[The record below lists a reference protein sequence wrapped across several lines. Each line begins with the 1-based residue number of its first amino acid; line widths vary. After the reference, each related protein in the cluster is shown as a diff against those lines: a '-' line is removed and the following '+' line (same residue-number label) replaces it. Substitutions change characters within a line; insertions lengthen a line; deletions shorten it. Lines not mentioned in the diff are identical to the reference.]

1 MNTTILRFEKHKH
14 FANIRQAGAHQ
25 HRHHANTLN
34 ADKCRSNRNRIFIGS
49 SNLVSDVKNR
59 LKILQKKTR
68 KNAVLAVDGV
78 LTLSPALFRQGNR
91 EDQYQTLKKFAIAS
105 KRWLIQTF
113 GENVVNAVLHLDETS
128 PHVHF
133 TVVPIERTL
142 SGEYKL
148 NARNMFNKQTLHD
161 FQRNY
166 FELMQ
171 QCFPE
176 LVPPKYRE
184 KATHT
189 TLRAFYA
196 GLNRLD
202 GKITDFIETEFNQQK
217 DKLRV
222 EAETLI
228 RQHIEEWLEQRF
240 VNMPDDKIDS
250 WVASVQKNLG
260 WELDVLV
267 DQPTFK
273 PSLNETIKTKII
285 LN

>member
-14 FANIRQAGAHQ
+14 FANIKQAGAHQ

-34 ADKCRSNRNRIFIGS
+34 ADKCRTSRNRIFIGS

-59 LKILQKKTR
+59 LKHLSKPPR

-91 EDQYQTLKKFAIAS
+91 EEQYQIIKKFAIAS

-113 GENVVNAVLHLDETS
+113 GENLVNAVLHLDETS

-133 TVVPIERTL
+133 TVVPIEHAL

-148 NARNMFNKQTLHD
+148 NARDMFNKQTLHD
-161 FQRNY
+161 FQRHY

-189 TLRAFYA
+189 TLQAFYA

-217 DKLRV
+217 DKFRV
-222 EAETLI
+222 EAEMLI
-228 RQHIEEWLEQRF
+228 RQYIEEWLEHRF
-240 VNMPDDKIDS
+240 VNMPEDKINS
-250 WVASVQKNLG
+250 WVASVQKSLE
-260 WELDVLV
+260 WELDGLV
-267 DQPTFK
+267 EHSTFK